1 MPLAVLD
8 LMELFM
14 KRLLRR
20 VGALLVL
27 GGAGLIPF
35 AAAAA
40 PEQTVLRY
48 QASSVG
54 QVANA
59 ELADT
64 LGYLAPLKLERV
76 GVQAG
81 GPGGLQLTAT
91 GQTEFAQAFNG
102 SILNAVAAGA
112 QLKAV
117 AAYLA
122 TSEKDAVGA
131 WVLDASP
138 VRSARDLIGKKVG
151 VNTLGALWDA
161 SAEEYLKRGGLNEQE
176 RKQVTLIVL
185 PAANIEQALRQG
197 QIDVAVLSAGFQV
210 QAEQRGGLRKLY
222 DDHQLY
228 GDVNLASIVFSSD
241 YVAKNPETMKHFVGA
256 VGKAIEW
263 LRTHSRDEALAVYK
277 PYLDTHG
284 QAAAVNGLQYWQGQS
299 VATPGGV
306 ILNEDFARWEA
317 WQQAR
322 AGARAKPVDVK
333 TIYTNAFNPYAEKVA
348 GK

>member
-1 MPLAVLD
+1 
-8 LMELFM
+8 M
-14 KRLLRR
+14 KSVIRR
-20 VGALLVL
+20 IAALSVL
-27 GGAGLIPF
+27 GW
-35 AAAAA
+35 AALVPPPSAAA

-54 QVANA
+54 QIAYA
-59 ELADT
+59 ELADA

-91 GQTEFAQAFNG
+91 GQTEFAQSFNG
-102 SILNAVAAGA
+102 SIINAVAAGA
-112 QLKAV
+112 RLKAV
-117 AAYLA
+117 AAYMS
-122 TSEKDAVGA
+122 TSKENAVGA
-131 WVLDASP
+131 WVLENSQ
-138 VRSARDLIGKKVG
+138 VRGARDLIGKKIG

-161 SAEEYLKRGGLNEQE
+161 SVEEYLKRGGLSEQE

-197 QIDVAVLSAGFQV
+197 QIDLALLSAGFQV
-210 QAEQRGGLRKLY
+210 QAEQRGGIRKLF

-228 GDVNLASIVFSSD
+228 GDVNLASIVFSAD
-241 YVAKNPETMKHFVGA
+241 YVEKNPETLRHFVGA

-263 LRTHSRDEALAVYK
+263 LRAHPRDEAVAVYK
-277 PYLDTHG
+277 QYLETHG
-284 QAAAVNGLQYWQGQS
+284 QGSAVNGLHYWQGQS

-322 AGARAKPVDVK
+322 AGARAKPVDIK
-333 TIYTNAFNPYAEKVA
+333 AIYTNAFNPYAGKVA
-348 GK
+348 QK